1 MGLKKYASVSPSA
14 FGLGG
19 KNRIAVVRAR
29 CPEPSLQ
36 VSGLI
41 MGVPHRKQ

>member
-1 MGLKKYASVSPSA
+1 VGLKKYASVSPSA

-29 CPEPSLQ
+29 YLLLPPLLLDPNPS
-36 VSGLI
+36 VSIL
-41 MGVPHRKQ
+41 RK